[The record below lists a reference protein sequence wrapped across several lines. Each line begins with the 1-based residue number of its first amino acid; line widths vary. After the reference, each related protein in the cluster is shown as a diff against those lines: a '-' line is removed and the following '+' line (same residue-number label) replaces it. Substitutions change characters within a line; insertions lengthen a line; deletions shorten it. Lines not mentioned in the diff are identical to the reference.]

1 MTRTQTAVLIV
12 LTLCGAGVPRRA
24 LSQEPDAP
32 RFRVQIW
39 GDLSAEFHARVRT
52 YADLR
57 AELERGLPPLQVTD
71 DSAAILGRTRAL
83 AARLRKAR
91 KHAKAGDIF
100 TPEVRDAFRNALQPL
115 VDAGTCAALFDDNP
129 GSITVPI
136 NGRYPT
142 HQPLSTM
149 PPNVLAVLPPLP
161 VDIEYRFAARELLL
175 MDTRAG
181 VVVDRLASAILC
193 RQEGAAR

>member
-1 MTRTQTAVLIV
+1 MIRTQTAVLI
-12 LTLCGAGVPRRA
+12 LLA
-24 LSQEPDAP
+24 LSQEPDAG

-71 DSAAILGRTRAL
+71 DTAAILGRTRAL

-91 KHAKAGDIF
+91 KDAKAGDIF
-100 TPEVRDAFRNALQPL
+100 TPDVRDAFRTALQSQ
-115 VDAGTCAALFDDNP
+115 VDAGTCAAVFEENP

-142 HQPLSTM
+142 HAPLSTM
-149 PPNVLAVLPPLP
+149 PPNVLAILPPLP

-175 MDTRAG
+175 LDTRAG
-181 VVVDRLASAILC
+181 VVVDRMTSAVLC
-193 RQEGAAR
+193 RQGGDERSAGGT